1 MSDHGHDHTSS
12 ATMTQRVSALVTR
25 LEARELLTED
35 LIQETT
41 ESFLLHALPKNG
53 FRIVAR
59 AWTDPEFKLRLVADA
74 NAAIEELQ
82 LDMSHW
88 SPVKLRV
95 VENSD
100 TTHNMIVCTLCSCYP
115 IALLGPS
122 PKWYKSDAYRAR
134 AVSEPRAVL
143 AEFGVALPPETSI
156 VVWDSTSELRYM
168 VLPKRPSGTDG
179 FSEHQLAA
187 LVTRNGLIG
196 TALV

>member
-1 MSDHGHDHTSS
+1 
-12 ATMTQRVSALVTR
+12 MTARVSSLVAQ
-25 LEARELLTED
+25 LESRGILTD
-35 LIQETT
+35 DQIQETT
-41 ESFLLHALPKNG
+41 ENFLSHAKPQNG

-59 AWTDPEFKLRLVADA
+59 AWVDSAFKERLLADA
-74 NAAIEELQ
+74 NAAIAELD

-95 VENSD
+95 VENTP
-100 TTHNMIVCTLCSCYP
+100 TTHNILVCTLCSCYP

-143 AEFGVALPPETSI
+143 AEFGVSLPSGVSI
-156 VVWDSTSELRYM
+156 DVWDSTSDLRYM
-168 VLPKRPSGTDG
+168 VLPQRPAGT
-179 FSEHQLAA
+179 ETMTEEQLAA

-196 TALV
+196 TSLV

>member
-1 MSDHGHDHTSS
+1 MSHHDHHSS
-12 ATMTQRVSALVTR
+12 ATMTQRVTSLISR
-25 LEARELLTED
+25 LEGRGLLTED

-41 ESFLLHALPKNG
+41 EGFLLHAMPSNG
-53 FRIVAR
+53 FRIVAH
-59 AWTDPEFKLRLVADA
+59 AWSDPAFKKRLLFDA
-74 NAAIEELQ
+74 NAAIDELG

-95 VENSD
+95 VENTA

-143 AEFGVALPPETSI
+143 AEFGVTLPTETAI
-156 VVWDSTSELRYM
+156 EVWDSTSELRYM
-168 VLPKRPSGTDG
+168 VLPRRPASTEGLG
-179 FSEHQLAA
+179 EEQLAS